1 MDGAEEMLAVKII
14 ILVKMKK
21 KHDPSRP
28 AKKKT
33 LIIKH
38 WTYYQ

>member
-1 MDGAEEMLAVKII
+1 MDGAEEMLA
-14 ILVKMKK
+14 VKMKK

-38 WTYYQ
+38 